1 MIRDSFEDVIIEPQR
16 AQLIPGFK
24 AVKQAAMSN
33 GALGCSISGAGPT
46 VFAWCE
52 DHYAEGIRASMV
64 EAFAEHNLA
73 SDHWVS
79 AIDTEGAR
87 IVEQ

>member
-1 MIRDSFEDVIIEPQR
+1 
-16 AQLIPGFK
+16 
-24 AVKQAAMSN
+24 
-33 GALGCSISGAGPT
+33 
-46 VFAWCE
+46 
-52 DHYAEGIRASMV
+52 MV